1 MLSRSLD
8 VTSECVVVVVP
19 IATSTTV
26 TLRTAS
32 ELDRVDGDN
41 GDVVVVP
48 SVESNPVK
56 TQHRTFDRHSI
67 PFTLL

>member
-19 IATSTTV
+19 IVTSTTV

-32 ELDRVDGDN
+32 ELDRVDGDI
-41 GDVVVVP
+41 GDVVVT

-56 TQHRTFDRHSI
+56 TQDRTFE
-67 PFTLL
+67 